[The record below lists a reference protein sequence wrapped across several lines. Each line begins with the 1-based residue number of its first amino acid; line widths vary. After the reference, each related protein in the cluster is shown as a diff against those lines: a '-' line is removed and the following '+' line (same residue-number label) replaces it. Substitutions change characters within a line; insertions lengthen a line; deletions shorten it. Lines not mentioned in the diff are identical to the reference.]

1 MCRLWWFFNS
11 YWRLMS
17 SPVSVPVFMCTQV
30 WSPHL
35 EQTVS
40 LGPLSVSLL
49 LIKGFTLDVSSSS
62 TVGPDLLL
70 PVVLKSIFI
79 WRTMMMQT
87 WAHVELPYHF
97 SVPWWPLANGCLPGS
112 CSMFQSVLPQGLGTS
127 SLTFSPSLHTLGSS
141 IFHCGP
147 SKTAAPFRTHFVSSC
162 AENLPHAA
170 HCHLSLS
177 WGLHNGFPSPA
188 WCHLSPWYW
197 YPGFPQ
203 MSIPLTAA
211 QPFLEWSSFHPS
223 QQQYSMAPKGSPCLR
238 TAVNFSS
245 SPSLWNFL

>member
-127 SLTFSPSLHTLGSS
+127 SLPLFTHLAHQSSTVVPPKQQPHFLLTLWAHVLRTYHMLLTVTFHSAEDCTMGFLVLLGAICLHGTGILGFLRWASLSLQ
-141 IFHCGP
+141 P
-147 SKTAAPFRTHFVSSC
+147 
-162 AENLPHAA
+162 
-170 HCHLSLS
+170 SLS
-177 WGLHNGFPSPA
+177 WSGPHSTQVSNSTLWPRKVLPA
-188 WCHLSPWYW
+188 
-197 YPGFPQ
+197 
-203 MSIPLTAA
+203 
-211 QPFLEWSSFHPS
+211 
-223 QQQYSMAPKGSPCLR
+223 
-238 TAVNFSS
+238 
-245 SPSLWNFL
+245 